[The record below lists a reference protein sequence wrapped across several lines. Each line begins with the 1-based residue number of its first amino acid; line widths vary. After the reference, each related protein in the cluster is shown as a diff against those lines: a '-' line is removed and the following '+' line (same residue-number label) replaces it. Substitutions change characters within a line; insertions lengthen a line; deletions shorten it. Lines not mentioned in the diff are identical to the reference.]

1 MIIYHSYGKDVKKVS
16 DFYMPTD
23 MQYKDDLRKQRDDW
37 TEIIEYLNN
46 AGSSNP
52 EIEKA
57 QKKATRVLNRINES
71 LQD

>member
-1 MIIYHSYGKDVKKVS
+1 MS

-37 TEIIEYLNN
+37 AEILEYLNK
-46 AGSSNP
+46 APSNDP

-57 QKKATRVLNRINES
+57 KIKANRVLNRINES

>member
-1 MIIYHSYGKDVKKVS
+1 MS

>member
-1 MIIYHSYGKDVKKVS
+1 MKVS
-16 DFYMPTD
+16 DYYMPTD

-37 TEIIEYLNN
+37 AEIIEYLNK
-46 AGSSNP
+46 SSSSDP

-57 QKKATRVLNRINES
+57 KTKANRVLNRINES